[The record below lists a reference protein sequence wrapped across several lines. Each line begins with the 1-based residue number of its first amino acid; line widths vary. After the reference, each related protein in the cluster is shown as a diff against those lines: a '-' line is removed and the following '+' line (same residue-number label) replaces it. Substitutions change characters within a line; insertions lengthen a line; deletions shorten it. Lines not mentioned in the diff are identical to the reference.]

1 MKIVVFTGAGI
12 SIASGIPSYRDP
24 DGLWQ
29 KFDVMEIASREGWEK
44 NPKKVLDFYNECREK
59 IKPIKPNQAHLY
71 LAELEKYA
79 QVEIITQNVDDLHE
93 QAGSS
98 NVLHLHGK
106 LNENR
111 SDKDSKLITPANGDL
126 SVGDLA
132 SDGGQLRPNI
142 VWFGEE
148 VSLMDKVFPI
158 LEGADALIV
167 VGTSLQVYP
176 AASILSHI
184 SEKNKIYLIDPNMDD
199 DIGYNVV
206 VIKKEAIAGLEEFFE
221 RMNFKKNDIK

>member
-1 MKIVVFTGAGI
+1 MKKIVVFTGAGI
-12 SIASGIPSYRDP
+12 SVASGIPSYRDP
-24 DGLWQ
+24 DGIWQ
-29 KFDVMEIASREGWEK
+29 KFDVMEVASTDGWKK
-44 NPKKVLDFYNECREK
+44 NPQKVLDFYNDCREQ
-59 IKPIKPNQAHLY
+59 IKPIKPNQAHFY
-71 LAELEKYA
+71 LAELEKYS

-98 NVLHLHGK
+98 KVLHIHGK

-111 SDKDSKLITPANGDL
+111 SDKNPQLITPANGGL

-148 VSLMDKVFPI
+148 VSLMDKVLPM
-158 LEGADALIV
+158 LQDADILIV

-176 AASILSHI
+176 AASIVSQI
-184 SEKNKIYLIDPNMDD
+184 SEKTTIYLIDPNLDEE
-199 DIGYNVV
+199 IGYNVV
-206 VIKKEAIAGLEEFFE
+206 NIKKDAINGLEEFFE
-221 RMNFKKNDIK
+221 HMNFK